1 MEIWVVFTFWP
12 SWIILLWIFEWN
24 YSVYTYFQ
32 FFWLC
37 TKEWNCCAFL
47 GLPQWFSGKESTCD
61 AEAAGDMGLIPGS
74 GRSLGG
80 DHGNPQVFLPGE
92 FHGPRT
98 LAGYSPWDYKESRHS
113 WMANIFTFF
122 NGNSIFNFWNNCQT
136 ILYSSCTILHFHQ
149 QYMRFP
155 FLHILTNTC
164 NFFLSF
170 SSFFFFFGH
179 SMRHGGNFPNQRSNA
194 CPLQWKHGVLT
205 TGPPGKSQHLLISV
219 FW

>member
-1 MEIWVVFTFWP
+1 MEIWIVFTFWP
-12 SWIILLWIFEWN
+12 SWIMLLWIFESN

-37 TKEWNCCAFL
+37 TKEWNCWASL
-47 GLPQWFSGKESTCD
+47 GLPQWLSAKESTCD
-61 AEAAGDMGLIPGS
+61 AEAAGDVGLIPGS

-80 DHGNPQVFLPGE
+80 GHGNPQVFLPGE
-92 FHGPRT
+92 FQGQRT
-98 LAGYSPWDYKESRHS
+98 LAGYSPRDYKESRHN
-113 WMANIFTFF
+113 WMANTFTFF

-170 SSFFFFFGH
+170 SSFFWGGGH
-179 SMRHGGNFPNQRSNA
+179 FMRHGGSSPTRSQTHVP
-194 CPLQWKHGVLT
+194 CSG
-205 TGPPGKSQHLLISV
+205 SMES
-219 FW
+219 